1 MLWGNA
7 VSKCM
12 IRSVAV
18 LSALLLASTGCT
30 QADEPTCTNLL
41 SKSHGNSASCV
52 VVNQGNVLIVTLL
65 GGSVAFPEESPNGR
79 ESALCAAE
87 RAVWT
92 QAGLSVEASNL
103 LAKFD
108 DGAHLYQCKVLLGS
122 DLDVKRQMG
131 IIDVRW
137 VPIPQLR
144 NLRWQNYEQ
153 SSLALDLI
161 AGN

>member
-1 MLWGNA
+1 MLLKNA
-7 VSKCM
+7 VTKCM
-12 IRSVAV
+12 LRSVAV
-18 LSALLLASTGCT
+18 LSAILLASTGCT
-30 QADEPTCTNLL
+30 QADEPECTNFL

-92 QAGLSVEASNL
+92 QAGLSVEASSL
-103 LAKFD
+103 LAQFD
-108 DGAHLYQCKVLLGS
+108 DGSHFYQCKVLLGL

-153 SSLALDLI
+153 SSLVLDLI